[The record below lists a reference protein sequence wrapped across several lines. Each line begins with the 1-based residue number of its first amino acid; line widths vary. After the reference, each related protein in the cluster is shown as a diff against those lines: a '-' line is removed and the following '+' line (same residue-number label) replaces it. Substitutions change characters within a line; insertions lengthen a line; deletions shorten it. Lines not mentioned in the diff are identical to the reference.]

1 LQGWI
6 EYGFEGKV
14 SIKSEVYSYGM
25 TLLEMI
31 TRKKSTD
38 NMFVRELTMRQWI
51 NASLP
56 DKMMKVVDD
65 GLLRTENR
73 RDVTIMQSVLSSIM
87 ELGLRCFE
95 ELPDER
101 VDIKDVL
108 DKLKKNPNDTSF
120 LKTETGV
127 PDILFGFYKG
137 CPFNFLEY
145 LQVICFMFVWLF
157 MFK

>member
-1 LQGWI
+1 
-6 EYGFEGKV
+6 
-14 SIKSEVYSYGM
+14 
-25 TLLEMI
+25 
-31 TRKKSTD
+31 
-38 NMFVRELTMRQWI
+38 
-51 NASLP
+51 
-56 DKMMKVVDD
+56 MMKVVDD
-65 GLLRTENR
+65 GLLRTENK
-73 RDVTIMQSVLSSIM
+73 RDVTIMQSVFSSIV

-95 ELPDER
+95 ELSDER

-145 LQVICFMFVWLF
+145 
-157 MFK
+157 